1 MITVKSKSPAPKLN
15 ASSLDPDAVFE
26 DAHWL
31 KIKARYANRP
41 GAFFLRWDVST
52 CKQRIRRATTRDLPE
67 FRLALQ
73 KEEAKKLPRKRLVP
87 FLRTRIAELEE
98 EQATRAGR
106 SINPVGAA
114 VAATQTA
121 KVFIR
126 CAASEVYS
134 FLASPENLPSW
145 ATAFCSA
152 VQEIG
157 GKCLA
162 ETPRGPFPVRIADK
176 NDFGVVDHHVEL
188 GPDQEVHIPIR
199 VLKNGDGAEVF
210 FTIFRPADMRDERYT
225 TEVEMVE
232 RDLDTLKKLL
242 ERK

>member
-1 MITVKSKSPAPKLN
+1 MKLKSPAPRLN
-15 ASSLDPDAVFE
+15 ASSLDPDALFE

-31 KIKARYANRP
+31 KIKARFANRP
-41 GAFFLRWDVST
+41 GAFFLRWDVAF

-67 FRLALQ
+67 LRLALEM
-73 KEEAKKLPRKRLVP
+73 EEAKKLPRKRLVP

-98 EQATRAGR
+98 EHRTRAGR
-106 SINPVGAA
+106 SIDPVD
-114 VAATQTA
+114 VAATTTQTV

-134 FLASPENLPSW
+134 FLAVPENLPTW

-152 VQEIG
+152 VQEVG
-157 GKCLA
+157 GKWIA
-162 ETPRGPFPVRIADK
+162 ETPRGPYPVRIAEK
-176 NDFGVVDHHVEL
+176 NVFGVVDHHVEL
-188 GPDQEVHIPIR
+188 GADQEVHIPIR

-210 FTIFRPADMRDERYT
+210 FTIFRPADMRDERYA